1 MELKHIE
8 YFLALAEEL
17 NFSRAAQRL
26 HISQPPLSRHIKALE
41 DELKTKLFYRDTH
54 SVKLTKEGH
63 LFYEKALTLSK
74 QVQGVADKVKSAKKV
89 SVTQLN
95 ISFVFPALMM
105 FLPDLLA
112 SFRKTH
118 PHIQVDMKEL
128 YDTAEVQRKIQKQT
142 LDAAFLHNVLP
153 QTKAISRYRV
163 ASEDVQL
170 VIPIDHPLAK
180 REQVLHQDLK
190 DERIIFFSRELS
202 PTLYDLFL
210 YECYEAG
217 RFRPNITMELT
228 PAHARIAM
236 VSQGLGV
243 TFAPPSL
250 EKMFRGKVLFKK
262 IARTKPVVLPIDLAW
277 SSNTTNKHLLEFI
290 KFTQAYFA
298 TKQTR
303 IQGLAA

>member
-54 SVKLTKEGH
+54 SVRLTKEGH
-63 LFYEKALTLSK
+63 LFYEKALTLFK
-74 QVQGVADKVKSAKKV
+74 QVQGVADKVKSANKA

-112 SFRKTH
+112 SFRKSH
-118 PHIQVDMKEL
+118 PHIHVDMKEL
-128 YDTAEVQRKIQKQT
+128 YDTAEIERKMQNNE
-142 LDAAFLHNVLP
+142 LDAAFLHNILP
-153 QTKAISRYRV
+153 QTKGVSRHRV
-163 ASEDVQL
+163 AAEDVQL
-170 VIPIDHPLAK
+170 VIPVDHPLAN
-180 REQVLHQDLK
+180 REQVSHKDLK

-202 PTLYDLFL
+202 PTLYDMFL

-217 RFRPNITMELT
+217 RFHPNITMELT

-277 SSNTTNKHLLEFI
+277 NPRTTNKQLLEFV

-298 TKQTR
+298 SKQTNL
-303 IQGLAA
+303 QGLAA

>member
-54 SVKLTKEGH
+54 SVRLTKEGH
-63 LFYEKALTLSK
+63 LFYEKALALSK
-74 QVQGVADKVKSAKKV
+74 QVQGVADKVKSANKV
-89 SVTQLN
+89 SMTQLN
-95 ISFVFPALMM
+95 ISFVFPALIM

-112 SFRKTH
+112 NFRKSH
-118 PHIQVDMKEL
+118 PHIQIDMKEL
-128 YDTAEVQRKIQKQT
+128 YDTAEIQRKMENNE

-153 QTKAISRYRV
+153 QTKGVSRHRV
-163 ASEDVQL
+163 AAEDIQL

-180 REQVLHQDLK
+180 QEEVSHQDLK
-190 DERIIFFSRELS
+190 NERIIFFSRELS

-217 RFRPNITMELT
+217 RFRPNITTELT

-243 TFAPPSL
+243 TFAPSSL
-250 EKMFRGKVLFKK
+250 EKMFRGKVLFKR
-262 IARTKPVVLPIDLAW
+262 IIRTKPVVLPIDLAW
-277 SSNTTNKHLLEFI
+277 NSHTTNQHLLEFI

-298 TKQTR
+298 AKQTSAP
-303 IQGLAA
+303 GLAA